1 MYTNNL
7 LIRNDGHKCSRRAGK
22 MRIRRERDK
31 EKSQEERKK
40 ESGTHLQR

>member
-1 MYTNNL
+1 
-7 LIRNDGHKCSRRAGK
+7 

-31 EKSQEERKK
+31 EESQEERKK